1 MKTTQRETQE
11 HLMNQDGIK
20 KMSNW
25 PTGRQGKRNRGMGT
39 KRIKKRKQIIK
50 QQIQVLTYP

>member
-1 MKTTQRETQE
+1 MKTTQRETQK

-25 PTGRQGKRNRGMGT
+25 PTGRQEKRET
-39 KRIKKRKQIIK
+39 KPEQTENKK
-50 QQIQVLTYP
+50 